1 MKNPASKNPA
11 YELTPGTIL
20 HGKWHGNTYRVIKKI
35 GSGATG
41 TVYLV
46 ADRQG
51 HGALK
56 ISENGMSITSEVNV
70 LKKFSR
76 VQGQPLG
83 PSLLDVDDWQAGK
96 GGTYPFYVME
106 YIQGT
111 GFFPFIRAKG
121 MEWVPI
127 FMMQLLGHLQFLHDN
142 GWVFGDLKP
151 ENTVITMNPPRLRLI
166 DVGGTTLI
174 GRSIKEYTEFFDRG
188 YWGLG
193 SRRAEPSYDLFSAAM
208 FFVNAAYPSRFT
220 RKEGGLAQ
228 LRPLI
233 MNNAELRTF
242 SGVLLQALEAKYSS
256 AAEMKD
262 DLIDAAKKKEAKN
275 RPQERAVP
283 ANSSRASRSRT
294 TKQQA
299 KKNSTPKHSG
309 GKKSLAAHVFEAVL
323 LFILLFIVY
332 FMYLL
337 V

>member
-1 MKNPASKNPA
+1 MMNPTSKNPA
-11 YELTPGTIL
+11 YELTPGTSVR
-20 HGKWHGNTYRVIKKI
+20 GKWHGQTYRVIKKI

-46 ADRQG
+46 ACRQG

-96 GGTYPFYVME
+96 GDAYPFYVME

-127 FMMQLLGHLQFLHDN
+127 LMMQLLGHLQFLHDN

-208 FFVNAAYPSRFT
+208 FFVNTAYPARLT
-220 RKEGGLAQ
+220 RKEGGIAQ
-228 LRPLI
+228 LQPLI
-233 MNNAELRTF
+233 MNHAEL
-242 SGVLLQALEAKYSS
+242 SPYAGVLLKALEGKYGS
-256 AAEMKD
+256 ANEMKG
-262 DLIDAAKKKEAKN
+262 DLIETAKKKEAKGG
-275 RPQERAVP
+275 RHSF
-283 ANSSRASRSRT
+283 SSSPGSRT
-294 TKQQA
+294 GRKSVSGKTKT
-299 KKNSTPKHSG
+299 K
-309 GKKSLAAHVFEAVL
+309 KKSPARKKTFLGHMFETVL
-323 LFILLFIVY
+323 LFILIFVVY
-332 FMYLL
+332 FLYLM